1 MSIIRRLL
9 QWLLS
14 FFQKSETPELDAKIE
29 ENREQIKKIDEE
41 LKNKYNNV
49 DDSMEEWKWVYAVT
63 FL

>member
-29 ENREQIKKIDEE
+29 ENKEQIKKIDEE
-41 LKNKYNNV
+41 LKDKYDDV
-49 DDSMEEWKWVYAVT
+49 DDSMKEWE
-63 FL
+63 